1 MEMVELYRAIG
12 KTLHELGAYRAV
24 IIRAKATPN
33 TSYEM
38 NLEIAVDGAIDVRYA
53 DKICAEKW
61 PNMCIRLLDLN
72 DYDNIELM
80 NEVIEDGIKI

>member
-1 MEMVELYRAIG
+1 MKASFSKDNHKIVVKKQLSAIQ
-12 KTLHELGAYRAV
+12 L
-24 IIRAKATPN
+24 II
-33 TSYEM
+33 
-38 NLEIAVDGAIDVRYA
+38 D

-80 NEVIEDGIKI
+80 NEVIEDGIKL

>member
-80 NEVIEDGIKI
+80 TEVIEDGIKL

>member
-12 KTLHELGAYRAV
+12 KMLHELGAYRAV

-80 NEVIEDGIKI
+80 NEVIEDGIKL

>member
-1 MEMVELYRAIG
+1 MEMVKLYRAIG
-12 KTLHELGAYRAV
+12 KTLHELGADRAV
-24 IIRAKATPN
+24 IIGAKAAPN

-38 NLEIAVDGAIDVRYA
+38 NLEIAVDGAIDVCYA

-61 PNMCIRLLDLN
+61 PNICTSLLDLN
-72 DYDNIELM
+72 DYGNMELM